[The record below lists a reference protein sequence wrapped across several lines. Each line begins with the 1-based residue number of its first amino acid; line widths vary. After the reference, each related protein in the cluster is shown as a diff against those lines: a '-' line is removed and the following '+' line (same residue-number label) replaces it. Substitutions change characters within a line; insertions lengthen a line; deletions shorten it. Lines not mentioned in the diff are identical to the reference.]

1 MKISNYQYFL
11 LFVSSLTLVGL
22 LTPVMR
28 IIAIKKKIYDLP
40 NSTHKSHLIP
50 TPYLGGVAIILGI
63 SLVLLAAIV
72 FAPITID
79 NLYTMLSVLIPALVL
94 GLIGLWDD
102 IKGLPALPRLL
113 GQSLVG
119 VIISTLLINTGT
131 VGNPTGSS
139 LLDILLTVFWIVGIC
154 NSINFFDNMDGGAAG
169 TVAFS
174 SAGLAFLAW
183 YEDQSLIAALALI
196 TAGATLGFLLW
207 NKSPA
212 KIYMGDTG
220 ALFLGVL
227 IASLAIRLDPSADN
241 KVISLSVPLLLLAI
255 PILDTTVVVIS
266 RLLRGISILE
276 GGQDHLSHRLVIK
289 GFTRK
294 KSVIILWLLSIIFVI
309 LAISIVVFPFQ
320 FTVLVLLLIAIIWL
334 FLLFFFLKIPIAIKK

>member
-1 MKISNYQYFL
+1 M
-11 LFVSSLTLVGL
+11 LVGL

-40 NSTHKSHLIP
+40 NSTHKSHFIP

-72 FAPITID
+72 FAPIARD

-174 SAGLAFLAW
+174 STGLAFLAW
-183 YEDQSLIAALALI
+183 HENQSLLAALALI

-227 IASLAIRLDPSADN
+227 IASLAIRLDPSTDN
-241 KVISLSVPLLLLAI
+241 KVISLSIPLLLLAI

-294 KSVIILWLLSIIFVI
+294 TSVILLWLLSMIFVI

-320 FTVLVLLLIAIIWL
+320 FTFLVLLLIAIIWL
-334 FLLFFFLKIPIAIKK
+334 LLLIFFLKISIAVKK